1 MLLKLKEKVKEAMG
15 TTSFLWESEKS
26 VSYLPGQYFYYTLP
40 KLIYPD
46 SKGPT
51 RHFTLSSSPTEG
63 KLLKLTTKIRKES
76 GFKQTLDALP
86 IGSQVEGEGPSGTFI
101 IDEHEAGPH
110 IFIAGGIGITPF
122 RSAIKY
128 AIDKNTASSI
138 HLLYSNSIPEE
149 IAFRDELSKWDQNF
163 DNIKVDFTITKPD
176 NIKSSWNGL
185 TGRIDQNMLNK
196 VIGNWKSLD
205 FTRDGEQVE
214 PLHIGYSKF
223 WLCGPPPMVDAM
235 EKLLGSMK
243 ITSDRVRSEKFT
255 GY

>member
-15 TTSFLWESEKS
+15 TTTFLWESEKS

-101 IDEHEAGPH
+101 IDEHEA
-110 IFIAGGIGITPF
+110 
-122 RSAIKY
+122 
-128 AIDKNTASSI
+128 
-138 HLLYSNSIPEE
+138 
-149 IAFRDELSKWDQNF
+149 
-163 DNIKVDFTITKPD
+163 
-176 NIKSSWNGL
+176 
-185 TGRIDQNMLNK
+185 
-196 VIGNWKSLD
+196 
-205 FTRDGEQVE
+205 
-214 PLHIGYSKF
+214 
-223 WLCGPPPMVDAM
+223 
-235 EKLLGSMK
+235 
-243 ITSDRVRSEKFT
+243 
-255 GY
+255 